1 MIAAAIVIRRGR
13 ISVEEWVT
21 EDGKRVAG
29 GEGSLLSL
37 SQSLW
42 TIGFAVSAV
51 ARSVLSPRLFQQG
64 TTVAVGRVNSAV
76 EIHACGGDTDE

>member
-1 MIAAAIVIRRGR
+1 MAAARVRKRGR
-13 ISVEEWVT
+13 ISVEELVI
-21 EDGKRVAG
+21 EDGERLVG
-29 GEGSLLSL
+29 GEGRLLSL

-51 ARSVLSPRLFQQG
+51 ARDVLSPRLF

-76 EIHACGGDTDE
+76 DFHACGGDTDE